1 MPSANKGMVAK
12 NGRAASNDSGGQKVS
27 VSQKIIHQIP
37 PVWNEDSRVLILGTM
52 PSPKSRA
59 AGFFY
64 MHPQNRFWRVLP
76 AVFGEELRLPNNAS
90 DVEAATSERRQFL
103 LDHKIALWDVLASCD
118 IQGAADSSIKNA
130 VPNDFTEIF
139 RKAKIRRVFCSG
151 QTAFKL
157 WQKHCA
163 ALYEPLCQQSAACL
177 PSPSPANAAW
187 SFDRLLA
194 EWKIILEWL
203 E

>member
-1 MPSANKGMVAK
+1 MPSANKAITAK
-12 NGRAASNDSGGQKVS
+12 NGRAASINSGG
-27 VSQKIIHQIP
+27 QKIIHQIP

-76 AVFGEELRLPNNAS
+76 AVFGEALRLPNNAA
-90 DVEAATSERRQFL
+90 DAEAAKNERRQFL
-103 LDHKIALWDVLASCD
+103 LEHKIALWDVLASCD

-130 VPNDFTEIF
+130 VPNDFSEIF
-139 RKAKIRRVFCSG
+139 RKAKIRRVFCAG

-157 WQKHCA
+157 IRVQIVCT
-163 ALYEPLCQQSAACL
+163 LYKEIVKESMKKA
-177 PSPSPANAAW
+177 
-187 SFDRLLA
+187 
-194 EWKIILEWL
+194 
-203 E
+203 